1 MQKRR
6 EKIALTDD
14 QLETLARL
22 GVDLKGRE
30 LRVSL
35 LAGMLPV
42 IRPADLPDVAAEE
55 HIICV
60 SGC

>member
-1 MQKRR
+1 MPQRR
-6 EKIALTDD
+6 AEKIALTSE

-22 GVDLKGRE
+22 GVDLKGKE
-30 LRVSL
+30 LEVSV

-42 IRPADLPDVAAEE
+42 IRPAKAPGMEE
-55 HIICV
+55 IIICV